1 MKKRIVSILI
11 VLCLV
16 LTLLPATAFA
26 ANDANRSNFISDFQ
40 TMNHDDSWTAV
51 SSVEDLEAIADN
63 LDGYYYLTGNI
74 DLSGQEWVPIG
85 TQSQPFTGMLDGGGY
100 VISNLTISGRNG
112 RNDFGLFGAVRNAQI
127 FDLGLEKVNIKVDSN
142 SQGSTTASNVGGLV
156 GYATNTSGN
165 SVVIMNCYVTGK
177 VSFNSSGES
186 MGYVGGLVGRG
197 VMNRYSSY
205 YNTSLFISASYNR
218 ADVTGSG
225 YTCITDA
232 GGLVGYVGANGQN
245 GLLGIQYSFNTGDV
259 TAYAHNASSNAGG
272 LVGSNGGNSSLFN
285 CYNSGDVR
293 VTGGQGLGG
302 IYRSSFEA
310 GGLVGS
316 SNYPLMLGGSYNYGE
331 VSASNDTST
340 NDCDVIAGG
349 LLGAGTYQTGIDQ
362 CYNAGDVSAEG
373 NYGVARAG
381 GLAGLINAVNEDV
394 YLSPDNS
401 AYLTNSVVLSS
412 SVAVYGRADVSE
424 AALVYTTNEHDRQ
437 LVDIGGGNMVWQ
449 PGTKDSVKTN
459 TAIAAD
465 DITGNAKDNA
475 RSRITRDEAKELS
488 TYTALEWPTD
498 EWKMAEEC
506 PYPQLFFQTEAL
518 GYTGGIIRGELG
530 GSVAIDNSAP
540 KLGDTLTAVTAG
552 LIVTPSE
559 AEMGTLSY
567 QWYRDGA
574 AISGAVSS
582 TYTTVAEDV
591 GHTVKVTVTASNCT
605 GSVSSD
611 ATAKVGKGT
620 YTGAAVLTQNI
631 RVGAAGSV
639 TVDLGKLVPDALNAV
654 YTVNDTSDTDGILNG
669 APAIRGSAME
679 VAYNQVDAEGK
690 TAVITL
696 TIASDVYED
705 IIAKVTIQSVNK
717 ETLPAGSI
725 VCEDMTVTYDG
736 EAHAIGDASI
746 TGDYTGGA
754 FAITYLYTGDSY
766 SSASA
771 PSDAGTYTV
780 TITAENGDY
789 VGTAKATLTINAKPL
804 DDGMLTIAGVTYSGQ
819 AQTPVLTV
827 EDGEVPLVKDTDY
840 TVTLAAQTDAGAYPV
855 SITGTGNYSGT
866 ATADFVIA
874 PKDIQG
880 AVVTLERAGYVY
892 TGQPIEPV
900 VTSVTVDTL
909 SLTAADYTVSYA
921 DNTAIGTGTV
931 IITAKD
937 GGNYTGSAEKSFA
950 ITESEYYFA
959 VTAPGTMVVGQTADA
974 SVTLEGVDS
983 AQPYDHALIKV
994 SVTGPEGAAPQ
1005 IMAMDTTGGEHNL
1018 AVTGQWGPDT
1028 GFQVTGGH
1036 SATTP
1041 LKLTFD
1047 LPGTYTAEFQLVDL
1061 DTQEVLGSGTCSIEV
1076 GDAYSFTISAPS
1088 TMRPNQTAEASAT
1101 LKGDA
1106 NAPTYAHALIKI
1118 TVEAPDGANPKVMA
1132 IDSNDVEYNLAEIGQ
1147 WGPDTG
1153 FQVTAGYDVTTPLKL
1168 TFDKEGTYK
1177 AVFQLVDVDTG
1188 KVLGSGEK
1196 TITVRTPSS
1205 GGGGS
1210 VSYAVAVSGSSHGD
1224 VKVSPSRASAGS
1236 LVTITVT
1243 PDEGYVLADLT
1254 VTDKSGKE
1262 IKVTEKSGGK
1272 YTFTMPSS
1280 QVTVEAEFVPEDGAL
1295 PFGDVAESSWYCDAV
1310 RYAYDN
1316 GLINGVSD
1324 TAFAP
1329 ASRLTR
1335 GMLVTLLY
1343 RMEKE
1348 PAAKGG
1354 NVFSDVEADSW
1365 YADAVAWSA
1374 ANGLVEGYEDG
1385 AFRPDNAITREQM
1398 ALILYRYAALK
1409 GYDTDAKGDMSVFAD
1424 GEQVSPWAAE
1434 AMTWAVGEQ
1443 LLSGKGNGVLDPTGT
1458 ATRAE
1463 VAQILMNFCENI
1475 AK

>member
-1 MKKRIVSILI
+1 MKKRIVSTWIALCM
-11 VLCLV
+11 VLAMLPVSALAAETPDFTVIESNITYGYKIQTGTKNVELV
-16 LTLLPATAFA
+16 SVSLGNFNTSPEIPETVKNGGETYTVTGIASDAFSGQSELSTITIPESVTEIKANTFKDMTQLRSVTLPDTITSIGNSAFEGCTTLSLSKLPASLQTIGTKAFYDCDGFRNIEIPA
-26 ANDANRSNFISDFQ
+26 GVTEIPAGAFGSLQ
-40 TMNHDDSWTAV
+40 WV
-51 SSVEDLEAIADN
+51 SSVALPEGLVTIGESAFAGVGSSTSCGALVLPSTLKSIGMYAFQYSGFTSVSIPDGIQSIGKEAFSGSEYLRGDIVLPQTLQDLGYRAFYNCPLEDITLYNNVDVELPYATTKSEVFTMESGSYHGTFTLLKASSAQYDGWYEAIGPAN
-63 LDGYYYLTGNI
+63 FENVVIGEGIKVLSTGVFSECNI
-74 DLSGQEWVPIG
+74 DRELTLPSTLEHVYSSAFTGSNGPWSISIPENAGDLAGGAFSYTDNPVIYLNDVFLSNMPSVGGSGPFPEGSTVYVSSTTMLNYYTTTEPWASIGYNFRYSPPEDKKIEVPEANTGLVYSGELQVGVPEGTGYTLTNHEKTEVGNYSATATLLEGYAWKDGSTGSKSISWKIDKYTYTDPVETTENIRIG
-85 TQSQPFTGMLDGGGY
+85 T
-100 VISNLTISGRNG
+100 SGE
-112 RNDFGLFGAVRNAQI
+112 L
-127 FDLGLEKVNIKVDSN
+127 KVNI
-142 SQGSTTASNVGGLV
+142 GLLLQQIK
-156 GYATNTSGN
+156 GPGTPGQTR
-165 SVVIMNCYVTGK
+165 
-177 VSFNSSGES
+177 F
-186 MGYVGGLVGRG
+186 
-197 VMNRYSSY
+197 SY
-205 YNTSLFISASYNR
+205 
-218 ADVTGSG
+218 
-225 YTCITDA
+225 A
-232 GGLVGYVGANGQN
+232 GGKTDPDNI
-245 GLLGIQYSFNTGDV
+245 LGTP
-259 TAYAHNASSNAGG
+259 
-272 LVGSNGGNSSLFN
+272 SL
-285 CYNSGDVR
+285 
-293 VTGGQGLGG
+293 
-302 IYRSSFEA
+302 
-310 GGLVGS
+310 
-316 SNYPLMLGGSYNYGE
+316 YG
-331 VSASNDTST
+331 TT
-340 NDCDVIAGG
+340 LTIP
-349 LLGAGTYQTGIDQ
+349 
-362 CYNAGDVSAEG
+362 YNAAE
-373 NYGVARAG
+373 
-381 GLAGLINAVNEDV
+381 
-394 YLSPDNS
+394 
-401 AYLTNSVVLSS
+401 SV
-412 SVAVYGRADVSE
+412 
-424 AALVYTTNEHDRQ
+424 
-437 LVDIGGGNMVWQ
+437 
-449 PGTKDSVKTN
+449 
-459 TAIAAD
+459 
-465 DITGNAKDNA
+465 
-475 RSRITRDEAKELS
+475 
-488 TYTALEWPTD
+488 
-498 EWKMAEEC
+498 
-506 PYPQLFFQTEAL
+506 
-518 GYTGGIIRGELG
+518 
-530 GSVAIDNSAP
+530 
-540 KLGDTLTAVTAG
+540 
-552 LIVTPSE
+552 
-559 AEMGTLSY
+559 
-567 QWYRDGA
+567 
-574 AISGAVSS
+574 
-582 TYTTVAEDV
+582 
-591 GHTVKVTVTASNCT
+591 
-605 GSVSSD
+605 
-611 ATAKVGKGT
+611 
-620 YTGAAVLTQNI
+620 
-631 RVGAAGSV
+631 
-639 TVDLGKLVPDALNAV
+639 
-654 YTVNDTSDTDGILNG
+654 
-669 APAIRGSAME
+669 
-679 VAYNQVDAEGK
+679 GK
-690 TAVITL
+690 TASVP
-696 TIASDVYED
+696 
-705 IIAKVTIQSVNK
+705 VTIIPTNYNEITATITVTTVDKSV
-717 ETLPAGSI
+717 LPAASI
-725 VCEDMTVTYDG
+725 VCGDMTVTYDG

-754 FAITYLYTGDSY
+754 FTVTYLYTGDSY
-766 SSASA
+766 SSADA
-771 PSDAGTYTV
+771 PTDAGVYTV
-780 TITAENGDY
+780 TITAENADY
-789 VGTAKATLTINAKPL
+789 AGTATAKLTIDPKPL
-804 DDGMLTIAGVTYSGQ
+804 TDGMLTIAGVTYNGQ
-819 AQTPVLTV
+819 PQTPVLTV

-1076 GDAYSFTISAPS
+1076 GDAYSFVITAPD

-1153 FQVTAGYDVTTPLKL
+1153 FQVAANYNVTTELKL
-1168 TFDKEGTYK
+1168 TFDKNGTYK
-1177 AVFQLVDVDTG
+1177 ATFQLVDVDTG

-1295 PFGDVAESSWYCDAV
+1295 PFGDVAESSWYYDAV

-1329 ASRLTR
+1329 ASKLTR